1 MGFYTSVYLIKEA
14 REGDKVEGEM
24 FLSEGESIKYSH
36 IYQTNV
42 NTPVVEF
49 HERRQ
54 GFVEFKELE
63 GFLARNVQSRQALAG
78 WGALEG
84 IYFCE
89 MTWCTL
95 DNSNSGF
102 AIPVRPKIKLVEAPL
117 TALYQ
122 LSLEAGT
129 LK

>member
-1 MGFYTSVYLIKEA
+1 MEYTH
-14 REGDKVEGEM
+14 
-24 FLSEGESIKYSH
+24 F
-36 IYQTNV
+36 YQTKLDM
-42 NTPVVEF
+42 PVVEF

-54 GFVEFKELE
+54 GYVEFKALE
-63 GFLARNVQSRQALAG
+63 RFLARNVEARQALAG
-78 WGALEG
+78 WGALED

-89 MTWCTL
+89 FTWCTL

-102 AIPVRPKIKLVEAPL
+102 AIPVRPKVKLVEPPL
-117 TALYQ
+117 FALYQ